1 MENTATPKKK
11 KVGRVLL
18 IILLV
23 IVLMIGALAGFIA
36 YNANE
41 NMKVMN
47 RTLDEGMQALS
58 ERADINE
65 LDAGEYSEIKL
76 YGVIKFDVRQYEVEE
91 LGNLS
96 VMKVNMGFMQMVSY
110 IITPYE
116 KDMPMLSM
124 DFMYILGN
132 RKAYAE
138 FYDLTADKEAPDYAA
153 VLDNIREFEGR
164 YADLE
169 DIATEPAWYDD
180 LLTVVLH
187 KAGKKQDDDKIREM
201 FSDAIETY
209 MEQADGLELLSD
221 EAEAEKVGITQEYC
235 DNLVEKGGVSTDVF
249 KKELGEEKT
258 KDFFNK
264 VLFGTELYK

>member
-1 MENTATPKKK
+1 MGNTATPKKK
-11 KVGRVLL
+11 KVGKVLL
-18 IILLV
+18 MILLV
-23 IVLMIGALAGFIA
+23 IAVLIGALAGFIA
-36 YNANE
+36 YNASE

-47 RTLDEGMQALS
+47 RTLDYGMHTLNNA
-58 ERADINE
+58 ANVNE
-65 LDAGEYSEIKL
+65 LDAGEYSEIKM
-76 YGVIKFDVRQYEVEE
+76 YGVMKFDVRQYEVEE

-138 FYDLTADKEAPDYAA
+138 FYDLTADKDAPEYAA
-153 VLDNIREFEGR
+153 VMDSIREFESR
-164 YADLE
+164 YSDLE

-201 FSDAIETY
+201 FADAIRTY
-209 MEQADGLELLSD
+209 MEEASGLELLDD
-221 EAEAEKVGITQEYC
+221 EAAAEKLDITQEYC
-235 DNLVEKGGVSTDVF
+235 DDLVEKGGVSTDVF
-249 KKELGEEKT
+249 KKQLGEEKT